1 LLITDNA
8 KRDMKRIPRGD
19 LTSIDAAIA
28 ALASNPRPTQSKKLA
43 GTEGYRRRVGNYRI
57 LYSIEDS
64 RREVTVLRVKDR
76 KDAYR

>member
-8 KRDMKRIPRGD
+8 KRDMERIPRGD

-57 LYSIEDS
+57 LYSIDDS